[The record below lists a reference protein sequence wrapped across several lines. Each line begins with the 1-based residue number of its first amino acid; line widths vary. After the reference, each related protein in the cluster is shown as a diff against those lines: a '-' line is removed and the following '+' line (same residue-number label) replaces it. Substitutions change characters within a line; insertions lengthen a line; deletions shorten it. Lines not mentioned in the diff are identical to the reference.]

1 MSLKSSS
8 GFAGRCSTV
17 SRARSPRRTP
27 RKRSRVS
34 ARRTRS
40 WRRRG
45 PSRGSS
51 LRCPGGSSGL
61 PRPTGGR
68 SRTRWVPVSTKHAA
82 EDVLIDVSR
91 AEPLRGG
98 KTLRNKIDGSGPGG
112 PGGRPRGPP
121 GRPGGPA
128 WRPSRRPA
136 WRPSRASRTPWRTSS
151 RPWRTSSRP
160 RRTSPRPWRASRAW
174 GGARSSGCG
183 NGRRCP
189 SSRTMCACTAPQEPA
204 RW

>member
-8 GFAGRCSTV
+8 GSAGRCSTV

-34 ARRTRS
+34 ARRKRS
-40 WRRRG
+40 WTRVG
-45 PSRGSS
+45 PSRGSP

-68 SRTRWVPVSTKHAA
+68 SRTRWVPVSTKRAA

-98 KTLRNKIDGSGPGG
+98 KTLHLCSQEQRIVSEFRSLHPSSGPKVRNRAKICDRANS
-112 PGGRPRGPP
+112 PDPPKPTP
-121 GRPGGPA
+121 GRFVLQLLGGVWTSA
-128 WRPSRRPA
+128 QEIDLYERRPA
-136 WRPSRASRTPWRTSS
+136 AARAGL
-151 RPWRTSSRP
+151 
-160 RRTSPRPWRASRAW
+160 AARAW
-174 GGARSSGCG
+174 QSY
-183 NGRRCP
+183 
-189 SSRTMCACTAPQEPA
+189 EPKGYA
-204 RW
+204 LLL